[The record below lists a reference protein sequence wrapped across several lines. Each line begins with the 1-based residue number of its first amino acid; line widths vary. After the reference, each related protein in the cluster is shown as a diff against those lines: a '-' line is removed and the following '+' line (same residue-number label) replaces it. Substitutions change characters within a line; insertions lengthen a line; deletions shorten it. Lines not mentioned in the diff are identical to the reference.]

1 MGRYDGTLHKLVD
14 NACSSNRKT
23 TWNQVMHYLEG
34 HTVSNNSANNPV
46 FDSPLPPY
54 TGPSV
59 ELEVELFDQ
68 QGPKREDSP
77 LKIAVKAAPAHVVA
91 ALCHLGPEAA
101 SLADGR
107 DRIPLHW
114 ACRRSSEDPETDK
127 VLEIL
132 IKCYP
137 AGLLH
142 RDEGGRTALHWLF
155 WYHADSRSP
164 KIVEIFSKNL
174 PLEKFK
180 KLKQPNASSRERFPL
195 PEIPT
200 PNVADEIPAN
210 AFIIHDAKHG
220 ALPLHYAVM
229 QGANKA
235 TLTAL
240 INGYPL
246 SKAMG
251 DRKGRTPL
259 AWYLGAGH
267 LIDNKK
273 HICGEMNDPNAKPW
287 WEMKLSA
294 SLIQILISSRVA
306 RVTDDTGR
314 HPLHWACHL
323 LARSLYS
330 ANHACLNVKAIQI
343 LEDNHVQALTSKDL
357 NGKTPLQI
365 FFDTVLE
372 LQELDYKRHL
382 ANRTLRD
389 NVDLINGGLVTG
401 GPTPFRPPKQLV
413 QLLIKSPE
421 TDGQEPL
428 FRFDARSD
436 DKTLSAAFVED
447 PSGGLPLHAALRAAT
462 SPDIIQ
468 LLIQTNPTSL
478 VHTTED
484 PLQTPLIH
492 ALCSAYATPLQPKES
507 IDLMLAAYVTSRH
520 GTFMDGRLALKM
532 EDAAGKY
539 PIHYACQNQASL
551 EVIKLF
557 LEKFPRSALFQNS
570 DGDLPVHCLLS
581 QQYLFEPPQS
591 GIILGATLAQPMG
604 FLTDKE
610 LSWHKKVKEV
620 YRQKMAVLM
629 NYLVSVEHL
638 QIASSAHGMT
648 PLHIAVAFDAV
659 PYNKLFQ
666 MLERYPQAVRL
677 LTTVKGYEFSC
688 LDLHELHKN
697 ESEDDIE
704 QWSAVRE
711 LLYAFHPTIATHR
724 GKEELLEACV
734 KLIRNEV
741 TGKGS
746 YHLEQMKHTS
756 SKLPPA
762 IDLSE
767 TLSAI
772 EVPEIDCAFRPQKF
786 GQASTPRR
794 NPKAKPPKD
803 RSIKKAPTAEKSIY
817 DDDMGGRYIVSPQ
830 NSDEDDDSDDFI
842 SSEEEEEYCSDE
854 SSDSEEDSIEGTSL
868 EASTRS
874 SWDTT
879 KPSKDSSWD
888 KTDERSS
895 WDPYPRSFE
904 SSPTK
909 SFGRQPKN
917 GRNKISMKHI
927 EEKKEEEAYTPR
939 NSDAHFIGDVA
950 MRLWCF
956 FLLYNNPKDP
966 EDNYVKYVEA
976 VLDDLP
982 FEMVEHLINLS
993 VPSYAQE
1000 YLEQG
1005 TNTLGVTLRDVASP
1019 RPKAL
1024 IHRYYYFVGSY
1035 EFSMEKDGML
1045 LHRNSD
1051 SSTVTIRA
1059 TQHLVSTEA
1068 YKAPTEHAPGAVE
1081 EAIWSSGEMVPDEKG
1096 YMASKF
1102 GHASKQVYFK
1112 FTRNQEAFN
1121 SEVQCRVDMGVA
1133 EGASG
1138 RVVPLVEHFR
1148 AGGDSKGDR
1157 RYTMDVNDERFQTL
1171 NLFGGE
1177 SIKLAD
1183 YPYALVFP
1191 YCDEGDLFD
1200 YFYHHRLEGIDEI
1213 SDIGAQI
1220 GKALQMIH
1228 TQGVVHGNVSMR
1240 NIAMLPLEVDDE
1252 EPRRS
1257 WALTDLSNASRL
1269 QSGTSYLGSVF
1280 HNGSAP
1286 FASGL
1291 LPPEMFVKLTGSEV
1305 KMYQAYWAE
1314 VEKAFNIKVDQRVVK
1329 PCVNLETGNTYV
1341 LRCHY
1346 VPSEGQTSSLP
1357 PLPYKL
1363 VPARESSDIWCFG
1376 QLVFTL
1382 CSGGRP
1388 LFPTNVKTG
1397 HLLDYESIAR
1407 WDKKT
1412 ASSMIYEHVED
1423 TLAQD
1428 IILHLLSPYEDHVDL
1443 TLEAVLD
1450 HPFFTRAS
1458 GDSDLVAKVVEQ
1470 RRNECASRDRWKKQ
1484 ILKERSEDD
1493 WLKQRTVNVN
1503 CWSFDTLMRIHFSPS
1518 EIVRKMV
1525 GHKTEALAMPCSF
1538 IILPYKLSA
1547 NNKKG
1552 KLAPTTKKDVERA
1565 ERMGII
1571 ILALSKACHF
1581 ALYLKE
1587 IIQKEGKVHWTSTKL
1602 VNALS
1607 FSSDD
1612 FKPLISDLMKMAAEH
1627 VEVFRHNPMV
1637 VAYKLVARRIM
1648 DFKACFND
1656 SKKAFL
1662 YLVDE
1667 FDGIPLAG
1675 SKYAPYPIEVP
1686 EEAIDQILTK
1696 GLPFMHAT
1704 SLYMRGTAGGVAGLV
1719 RLIFEAAY
1727 PHVPPS
1733 WALASKGLGHNLD
1746 EGIIMKEV
1754 LVLQETLASMSSSKV
1769 GNAAED
1775 LQYIRDVFLR
1785 FDVRRSFGDMKKVE
1799 CAGSSLWTTTE
1810 GAEEIVEAAQAYG
1823 FKEALEIQST
1833 LETQLKRQNEEIK
1846 RLREEMERLTFRK
1859 ALNLEVPDEAP
1870 SSVQPADEIDEEPE
1884 SNSDNSV
1891 EVADEAK
1898 ETEAGVADTVK
1909 ELSHPESKLE
1919 TTEVSTKV
1927 VTETSEIAV
1936 PAAAKESEP
1945 NDNVVST
1952 DESASDAALTFEPA
1966 AANESEPNDNVVSTD
1981 ESASDA
1987 ALTFEESAQ
1996 AVSEAT
2002 EETTADDLELN
2013 DDGVPADEPASDAA
2027 LTPTEPSTHA
2037 VSEAAVVAPSSSQPA
2052 DENVVDEK
2060 PESNSDNIVEVADE
2074 AKETEAGVADIVKEP
2089 SHPESKLETTEVS
2102 TTTVATATSE
2112 STEPAAANESEPND
2126 IDESTDEPASDA
2138 ARTFEESAPAV
2149 YEYTEETTSNDLEPK
2164 DDGVPADEPASDAAL
2179 TFEESA
2185 PAVPKATEETTANY
2199 SELNDDGVPAD
2210 EPASDAAVTPTES
2223 STQAVSEIAVVVPIS
2238 TQPADENVVDE
2249 EPESNSDNIVEVAD
2263 EAKET
2268 EAGVADIV
2276 KEPSHPES
2284 KLETTEVSTTTVAT
2298 ATSESTEPAAA
2309 NESEPNDIDV
2319 STDEPASDAALT
2331 FEESAPALSEVTE
2344 ETAANDLEPNNDGV
2358 PADEPASDAALTPTE
2373 SSTHAVSEVA
2383 VVAPS
2388 SSQPADE
2395 NVVDEEPE
2403 SNSNNSVEAA
2413 DEAKETE
2420 AGAADIVKEPSHPES
2435 KLETTEVSTKVVTET
2450 SEITVPAAA
2459 NESEPNDNVV
2469 STDESATDAASTF
2482 GESAPAMSE
2491 ATEETTANDSELN
2504 DDGVPA
2510 DEPASDAALTPT
2522 ESSTHAVSEA
2532 AVVAPSSSQPA
2543 DENVVDEEPES
2554 NSDNSVEVADEANAT
2569 EAGAADIVKEPSH
2582 PESKL
2587 ETTEVTTTTVATETS
2602 ESTEPAAANESEP
2615 NDIGVSTDE
2624 PASDAART
2632 FEESAPAV
2640 PETTENMT
2648 SNDLEPNDDGVP
2660 ADEPASDASLTPT
2673 ESSTQAVS
2681 EVAVVATANESEH
2694 NALDVPVDDA
2704 ALTSGKSAQAVP
2716 EVTEDE
2722 TANESE
2728 TVDILLEADEPE
2740 PDVSFVDSEEEES
2753 TSALSETAEISQNQL
2768 VIVVP
2773 DTADPELDNI
2783 LDVEEPTQVSP
2794 ETSSSD
2800 VYYNATEPDMDGLN
2814 EADTDSACDQTTVSK
2829 QDTVITVSASQSAEE
2844 TQESIK
2850 DDEQVEE

>member
-1 MGRYDGTLHKLVD
+1 MGRYEGTLHKLID

-34 HTVSNNSANNPV
+34 HTVSNNAASNPT
-46 FDSPLPPY
+46 FDSPLPPF
-54 TGPSV
+54 TNPSV

-114 ACRRSSEDPETDK
+114 ACRRSSEDPETNK
-127 VLEIL
+127 VLKIL
-132 IKCYP
+132 IKCHP

-155 WYHADSRSP
+155 WYHAESRSP
-164 KIVEIFSKNL
+164 EIVQIFCKSL
-174 PLEKFK
+174 PLDKFM
-180 KLKQPNASSRERFPL
+180 KLKQPNASARERFPL

-200 PNVADEIPAN
+200 PNVDEEIPAN
-210 AFIIHDAKHG
+210 ALIVHDTKHG

-229 QGANKA
+229 QGATKA
-235 TLTAL
+235 ALAAL
-240 INGYPL
+240 IDGYPL

-251 DRKGRTPL
+251 DRMGRTPL

-273 HICGEMNDPNAKPW
+273 HICGESNDPSAKPW

-294 SLIQILISSRVA
+294 SMIQLLISSRVA
-306 RVTDDTGR
+306 RSTDDTGR

-343 LEDNHVQALTSKDL
+343 LEDNHIQALISKDL

-372 LQELDYKRHL
+372 LQDTDYKRHL

-389 NVDLINGGLVTG
+389 NVDLINGGLTTG
-401 GPTPFRPPKQLV
+401 WPTPFRPPKQLV
-413 QLLIKSPE
+413 ELLIKSPE
-421 TDGQEPL
+421 TDGQEAL

-507 IDLMLAAYVTSRH
+507 IDLMMAAYVTSRH

-539 PIHYACQNQASL
+539 PIHYACENQASL
-551 EVIKLF
+551 QVIKLF
-557 LEKFPRSALFQNS
+557 LEKFPRSALLQNS

-581 QQYLFEPPQS
+581 QQFLFEPSES

-604 FLTDKE
+604 LLTDRE
-610 LSWHKKVKEV
+610 LAWHKKVKEV
-620 YRQKMAVLM
+620 YRQKMAALM
-629 NYLVSVEHL
+629 DSLVSVEHL
-638 QIASSAHGMT
+638 KMASSAHGMM
-648 PLHIAVAFDAV
+648 PLHIAVAFDAL
-659 PYNKLFQ
+659 PYSKLFH
-666 MLERYPQAVRL
+666 MLERYPQAVRY

-711 LLYAFHPTIATHR
+711 LLYAFHPAIDTHR

-746 YHLEQMKHTS
+746 YHLEQMKRSS

-772 EVPEIDCAFRPQKF
+772 EVPEIDCAFRPQKS

-794 NPKAKPPKD
+794 NPKAKSPKK
-803 RSIKKAPTAEKSIY
+803 RSIQKAAPAEKSIY

-830 NSDEDDDSDDFI
+830 NSEEEEDGSDDFI
-842 SSEEEEEYCSDE
+842 SSEEEEEYRSDE
-854 SSDSEEDSIEGTSL
+854 SSDSEEDSIEGASL
-868 EASTRS
+868 EATTRS
-874 SWDTT
+874 SWDTI

-888 KTDERSS
+888 RPDERSS
-895 WDPYPRSFE
+895 WGPSPK
-904 SSPTK
+904 SSDSSHPK

-917 GRNKISMKHI
+917 GSNKISPKYI
-927 EEKKEEEAYTPR
+927 EEKKEEKAYARP
-939 NSDAHFIGDVA
+939 NSDAHFLSDVA

-966 EDNYVKYVEA
+966 EDNNVKYVEA
-976 VLDDLP
+976 VMEELP

-1005 TNTLGVTLRDVASP
+1005 TSRLGVTLRDVASP
-1019 RPKAL
+1019 RSKAL
-1024 IHRYYYFVGSY
+1024 IHRYFYFVGSY
-1035 EFSMEKDGML
+1035 EFSTEKDGML

-1051 SSTVTIRA
+1051 SSTVIIRA
-1059 TQHLVSTEA
+1059 TQHLVSTES
-1068 YKAPTEHAPGAVE
+1068 YKAPNEHAPGAVE

-1121 SEVQCRVDMGVA
+1121 SEVQCRVDMGVT
-1133 EGASG
+1133 GASG
-1138 RVVPLVEHFR
+1138 HVVPLFEKFR
-1148 AGGDSKGDR
+1148 AGGDSRGDR

-1220 GKALQMIH
+1220 GKAMQMIH

-1240 NIAMLPLEVDDE
+1240 NLTMLPLEVDDG

-1269 QSGTSYLGSVF
+1269 QSGSTSYLGSVF

-1314 VEKAFNIKVDQRVVK
+1314 VEKTFNIKVDQRVVK
-1329 PCVNLETGNTYV
+1329 PCVNLETGNTCV

-1346 VPSEGQTSSLP
+1346 VPSDGQTSSLP

-1376 QLVFTL
+1376 QLLFTL
-1382 CSGGRP
+1382 CSGGRS

-1397 HLLDYESIAR
+1397 HLLDYESISH

-1412 ASSMIYEHVED
+1412 ATSMIYEHVED

-1428 IILHLLSPYEDHVDL
+1428 ILLHLLSPYEDHVDL
-1443 TLEAVLD
+1443 TLEVVLD
-1450 HPFFTRAS
+1450 HPFFTRS
-1458 GDSDLVAKVVEQ
+1458 NGDSDLVAKVIEQ
-1470 RRNECASRDRWKKQ
+1470 RRNECASHDRWKKQ
-1484 ILKERSEDD
+1484 IVKERSEDD
-1493 WLKQRTVNVN
+1493 WLKQRTVKVN
-1503 CWSFDTLMRIHFSPS
+1503 CWSFDTLTRIHFSPS

-1525 GHKTEALAMPCSF
+1525 GRKTEALAMPCSF

-1571 ILALSKACHF
+1571 LLALSKACHF
-1581 ALYLKE
+1581 ALCLKE
-1587 IIQKEGKVHWTSTKL
+1587 IIQKEGKVQWTSTKL

-1612 FKPLISDLMKMAAEH
+1612 FKSLISDLMKMAAEH
-1627 VEVFRHNPMV
+1627 VEVFRHNPMA
-1637 VAYKLVARRIM
+1637 VAYKLVARKVM

-1656 SKKAFL
+1656 SKRAFL

-1667 FDGIPLAG
+1667 FDGVPLAG

-1686 EEAIDQILTK
+1686 EKEIDQMLTK

-1704 SLYMRGTAGGVAGLV
+1704 SLYMRGTARGVAGLV

-1727 PHVPPS
+1727 PHIPPS

-1754 LVLQETLASMSSSKV
+1754 LVLQETLASITLSKV

-1785 FDVRRSFGDMKKVE
+1785 FDLRRSFGDMKKVE

-1810 GAEEIVEAAQAYG
+1810 GSEEIVEAAQAYG
-1823 FKEALEIQST
+1823 FKEALEIQSA
-1833 LETQLKRQNEEIK
+1833 LETQLKRQDEEIK
-1846 RLREEMERLTFRK
+1846 RLREEMERLSFRK
-1859 ALNLEVPDEAP
+1859 ALNLVVPDEAP
-1870 SSVQPADEIDEEPE
+1870 SSTQPANENVVDDESG
-1884 SNSDNSV
+1884 SNSD
-1891 EVADEAK
+1891 DEANEA
-1898 ETEAGVADTVK
+1898 ETGVADTVQG
-1909 ELSHPESKLE
+1909 SSPPESNLE
-1919 TTEVSTKV
+1919 TTEVTTKV
-1927 VTETSEIAV
+1927 MTETTEI
-1936 PAAAKESEP
+1936 
-1945 NDNVVST
+1945 T
-1952 DESASDAALTFEPA
+1952 DPA
-1966 AANESEPNDNVVSTD
+1966 AANESEPN
-1981 ESASDA
+1981 ASDIPIDEPTSGA
-1987 ALTFEESAQ
+1987 ALTFEES
-1996 AVSEAT
+1996 
-2002 EETTADDLELN
+2002 
-2013 DDGVPADEPASDAA
+2013 
-2027 LTPTEPSTHA
+2027 
-2037 VSEAAVVAPSSSQPA
+2037 
-2052 DENVVDEK
+2052 
-2060 PESNSDNIVEVADE
+2060 
-2074 AKETEAGVADIVKEP
+2074 
-2089 SHPESKLETTEVS
+2089 
-2102 TTTVATATSE
+2102 
-2112 STEPAAANESEPND
+2112 
-2126 IDESTDEPASDA
+2126 
-2138 ARTFEESAPAV
+2138 
-2149 YEYTEETTSNDLEPK
+2149 
-2164 DDGVPADEPASDAAL
+2164 
-2179 TFEESA
+2179 
-2185 PAVPKATEETTANY
+2185 
-2199 SELNDDGVPAD
+2199 
-2210 EPASDAAVTPTES
+2210 
-2223 STQAVSEIAVVVPIS
+2223 TQAV
-2238 TQPADENVVDE
+2238 
-2249 EPESNSDNIVEVAD
+2249 PED
-2263 EAKET
+2263 
-2268 EAGVADIV
+2268 
-2276 KEPSHPES
+2276 
-2284 KLETTEVSTTTVAT
+2284 
-2298 ATSESTEPAAA
+2298 
-2309 NESEPNDIDV
+2309 
-2319 STDEPASDAALT
+2319 
-2331 FEESAPALSEVTE
+2331 
-2344 ETAANDLEPNNDGV
+2344 
-2358 PADEPASDAALTPTE
+2358 
-2373 SSTHAVSEVA
+2373 
-2383 VVAPS
+2383 
-2388 SSQPADE
+2388 
-2395 NVVDEEPE
+2395 
-2403 SNSNNSVEAA
+2403 
-2413 DEAKETE
+2413 
-2420 AGAADIVKEPSHPES
+2420 
-2435 KLETTEVSTKVVTET
+2435 
-2450 SEITVPAAA
+2450 
-2459 NESEPNDNVV
+2459 
-2469 STDESATDAASTF
+2469 
-2482 GESAPAMSE
+2482 
-2491 ATEETTANDSELN
+2491 TEETTANDSETN
-2504 DDGVPA
+2504 DVDVPA
-2510 DEPASDAALTPT
+2510 DEIASDAALTHT
-2522 ESSTHAVSEA
+2522 ESSTE
-2532 AVVAPSSSQPA
+2532 
-2543 DENVVDEEPES
+2543 
-2554 NSDNSVEVADEANAT
+2554 
-2569 EAGAADIVKEPSH
+2569 
-2582 PESKL
+2582 
-2587 ETTEVTTTTVATETS
+2587 
-2602 ESTEPAAANESEP
+2602 
-2615 NDIGVSTDE
+2615 
-2624 PASDAART
+2624 
-2632 FEESAPAV
+2632 
-2640 PETTENMT
+2640 
-2648 SNDLEPNDDGVP
+2648 
-2660 ADEPASDASLTPT
+2660 
-2673 ESSTQAVS
+2673 AVS
-2681 EVAVVATANESEH
+2681 EVAVVATANESEP
-2694 NALDVPVDDA
+2694 NDIDVPVDA
-2704 ALTSGKSAQAVP
+2704 AAAFTPK
-2716 EVTEDE
+2716 VTEDA

-2728 TVDILLEADEPE
+2728 TIYISSDADEPE
-2740 PDVSFVDSEEEES
+2740 PDVSFVNSTEEEES
-2753 TSALSETAEISQNQL
+2753 ILALPETAQILHDQL
-2768 VIVVP
+2768 VIVAP
-2773 DTADPELDNI
+2773 DAADPELDN
-2783 LDVEEPTQVSP
+2783 LFDVEEPTQVSP
-2794 ETSSSD
+2794 ETPSSD
-2800 VYYNATEPDMDGLN
+2800 VYYDPAEPVMDGDDLN
-2814 EADTDSACDQTTVSK
+2814 EADAGSACDETAVSK
-2829 QDTVITVSASQSAEE
+2829 EDTATTVSASHSVEE
-2844 TQESIK
+2844 TS
-2850 DDEQVEE
+2850 

>member
-1 MGRYDGTLHKLVD
+1 
-14 NACSSNRKT
+14 
-23 TWNQVMHYLEG
+23 MHYLEG
-34 HTVSNNSANNPV
+34 HTVANNAASNPT

-54 TGPSV
+54 TNPSV

-101 SLADGR
+101 NLADGR

-127 VLEIL
+127 VLKIL
-132 IKCYP
+132 IKCHP

-155 WYHADSRSP
+155 WYHAESRSP
-164 KIVEIFSKNL
+164 EIIHIFCKNL

-180 KLKQPNASSRERFPL
+180 KLKQPNASARERFPL

-200 PNVADEIPAN
+200 PNVAEEIPTN
-210 AFIIHDAKHG
+210 ALIIHDAKHG

-229 QGANKA
+229 QGATKA

-240 INGYPL
+240 IDGYPL

-251 DRKGRTPL
+251 DRMGRTPL

-273 HICGEMNDPNAKPW
+273 HICGESNDPNAKAW

-294 SLIQILISSRVA
+294 STIQILISSRVA
-306 RVTDDTGR
+306 RSTDDTGR

-343 LEDNHVQALTSKDL
+343 LEDNHIQALTSKDL

-372 LQELDYKRHL
+372 LQDTDYKRHL

-389 NVDLINGGLVTG
+389 NVDLINGGLTTG
-401 GPTPFRPPKQLV
+401 WPTPFRPPKELV
-413 QLLIKSPE
+413 ELLIKSPE
-421 TDGQEPL
+421 TDGQEAL

-447 PSGGLPLHAALRAAT
+447 PAGGLPLHAALRAAT

-507 IDLMLAAYVTSRH
+507 IDLMMAAYVTSRH

-557 LEKFPRSALFQNS
+557 LEKFPRSALLQNS
-570 DGDLPVHCLLS
+570 DGDLPIHCLLS
-581 QQYLFEPPQS
+581 QEYLFEPSQS

-604 FLTDKE
+604 FLLDKE

-620 YRQKMAVLM
+620 YRQKMAALI
-629 NYLVSVEHL
+629 YSLVTVEHL
-638 QIASSAHGMT
+638 EMASSAHGMT

-659 PYNKLFQ
+659 PYSKLFH
-666 MLERYPQAVRL
+666 MVERYPQAVRL

-711 LLYAFHPTIATHR
+711 LLYAFHPTLDTHR

-741 TGKGS
+741 AGKGS
-746 YHLEQMKHTS
+746 YHLEQMKHSS

-762 IDLSE
+762 IELSE

-786 GQASTPRR
+786 GQPTTPRR
-794 NPKAKPPKD
+794 NPKVKSPKN
-803 RSIKKAPTAEKSIY
+803 RFIKKAPTAEKSIY

-830 NSDEDDDSDDFI
+830 NSDEDDDASEDFF

-854 SSDSEEDSIEGTSL
+854 SSDSEGDSIEGTSL

-888 KTDERSS
+888 RPDEKSS
-895 WDPYPRSFE
+895 LGPSAKSFG
-904 SSPTK
+904 SSHTK

-917 GRNKISMKHI
+917 KISPKHI
-927 EEKKEEEAYTPR
+927 EEKKEEEVYARP
-939 NSDAHFIGDVA
+939 NSDAYFLSDVA
-950 MRLWCF
+950 TRLWCF

-976 VLDDLP
+976 VMDELP
-982 FEMVEHLINLS
+982 FEMVEHLINLP

-1005 TNTLGVTLRDVASP
+1005 TSSLGVTLRDVASP
-1019 RPKAL
+1019 RSKAL
-1024 IHRYYYFVGSY
+1024 IHRFYYFVGSY
-1035 EFSMEKDGML
+1035 EFTTEKDGML

-1051 SSTVTIRA
+1051 SSTVIIRA
-1059 TQHLVSTEA
+1059 TQHFVSTEA
-1068 YKAPTEHAPGAVE
+1068 YKAPNEHAPGAVE

-1102 GHASKQVYFK
+1102 GHSSKQVYFK

-1133 EGASG
+1133 EASG
-1138 RVVPLVEHFR
+1138 YVVPLIEKFR
-1148 AGGDSKGDR
+1148 AGGDSKWDR

-1177 SIKLAD
+1177 SIKLAE

-1228 TQGVVHGNVSMR
+1228 TRGVVHGNVSMR
-1240 NIAMLPLEVDDE
+1240 NLTMLPLEVDDG

-1286 FASGL
+1286 FSSGL

-1305 KMYQAYWAE
+1305 KMYQAYWVE
-1314 VEKAFNIKVDQRVVK
+1314 VEKTFNIKVDQRVVK
-1329 PCVNLETGNTYV
+1329 PCVNLETGNTCV

-1346 VPSEGQTSSLP
+1346 VPSSGQISSLP

-1376 QLVFTL
+1376 QLLFTL
-1382 CSGGRP
+1382 CSGGRS

-1397 HLLDYESIAR
+1397 HLLDYENISH

-1412 ASSMIYEHVED
+1412 ATSMIYEHVED

-1428 IILHLLSPYEDHVDL
+1428 IILLLLSRYEDHVDL
-1443 TLEAVLD
+1443 TLEVVLD
-1450 HPFFTRAS
+1450 HPFFTRSS
-1458 GDSDLVAKVVEQ
+1458 GDSNLVAKVIEQ
-1470 RRNECASRDRWKKQ
+1470 RRNECASHDRWKKQ
-1484 ILKERSEDD
+1484 IVKERSEDD
-1493 WLKQRTVNVN
+1493 WLKQRTVKVN
-1503 CWSFDTLMRIHFSPS
+1503 CWSFDTLARIHFSPS

-1571 ILALSKACHF
+1571 LLALSKACHF
-1581 ALYLKE
+1581 ALCLKE

-1612 FKPLISDLMKMAAEH
+1612 FKSLISDLMKMAAEH
-1627 VEVFRHNPMV
+1627 VEVFRHNPMA
-1637 VAYKLVARRIM
+1637 VAYKLVARKVM

-1656 SKKAFL
+1656 SKRAFL

-1667 FDGIPLAG
+1667 FDGVPLAG
-1675 SKYAPYPIEVP
+1675 SKYAPYPIEIP
-1686 EEAIDQILTK
+1686 EKEIDQMLTK

-1704 SLYMRGTAGGVAGLV
+1704 SLYMRGTARGVAGLV

-1754 LVLQETLASMSSSKV
+1754 LVLQETLASITSSKV
-1769 GNAAED
+1769 DKAAED

-1810 GAEEIVEAAQAYG
+1810 GAEEIAEAAQAYG

-1833 LETQLKRQNEEIK
+1833 LETQLKRQDEEIK
-1846 RLREEMERLTFRK
+1846 RLHEEMERLSFRK
-1859 ALNLEVPDEAP
+1859 ALNLVVPDEAP
-1870 SSVQPADEIDEEPE
+1870 SSAQSADENVVDLESE
-1884 SNSDNSV
+1884 SNLDNNV
-1891 EVADEAK
+1891 EAADEANETEPEVAD
-1898 ETEAGVADTVK
+1898 VVK
-1909 ELSHPESKLE
+1909 EPSLSESKVE
-1919 TTEVSTKV
+1919 TTEVVTKE
-1927 VTETSEIAV
+1927 VTET
-1936 PAAAKESEP
+1936 
-1945 NDNVVST
+1945 T
-1952 DESASDAALTFEPA
+1952 ESAEPV
-1966 AANESEPNDNVVSTD
+1966 AANESEPNAIHVPTD
-1981 ESASDA
+1981 EPASNYEA
-1987 ALTFEESAQ
+1987 SSQ
-1996 AVSEAT
+1996 ASPEAVPEAT
-2002 EETTADDLELN
+2002 EEMIANDSEPS
-2013 DDGVPADEPASDAA
+2013 DDGGPADEPESDAA
-2027 LTPTEPSTHA
+2027 LTPTE
-2037 VSEAAVVAPSSSQPA
+2037 
-2052 DENVVDEK
+2052 
-2060 PESNSDNIVEVADE
+2060 
-2074 AKETEAGVADIVKEP
+2074 
-2089 SHPESKLETTEVS
+2089 L
-2102 TTTVATATSE
+2102 
-2112 STEPAAANESEPND
+2112 
-2126 IDESTDEPASDA
+2126 
-2138 ARTFEESAPAV
+2138 
-2149 YEYTEETTSNDLEPK
+2149 
-2164 DDGVPADEPASDAAL
+2164 
-2179 TFEESA
+2179 
-2185 PAVPKATEETTANY
+2185 
-2199 SELNDDGVPAD
+2199 
-2210 EPASDAAVTPTES
+2210 
-2223 STQAVSEIAVVVPIS
+2223 STQAVCE
-2238 TQPADENVVDE
+2238 
-2249 EPESNSDNIVEVAD
+2249 VEVA
-2263 EAKET
+2263 
-2268 EAGVADIV
+2268 
-2276 KEPSHPES
+2276 
-2284 KLETTEVSTTTVAT
+2284 AT
-2298 ATSESTEPAAA
+2298 ASES
-2309 NESEPNDIDV
+2309 ESNDIDV
-2319 STDEPASDAALT
+2319 ADDDAAAFT
-2331 FEESAPALSEVTE
+2331 PGEFAQTVPEVTE
-2344 ETAANDLEPNNDGV
+2344 D
-2358 PADEPASDAALTPTE
+2358 
-2373 SSTHAVSEVA
+2373 
-2383 VVAPS
+2383 
-2388 SSQPADE
+2388 
-2395 NVVDEEPE
+2395 
-2403 SNSNNSVEAA
+2403 
-2413 DEAKETE
+2413 
-2420 AGAADIVKEPSHPES
+2420 
-2435 KLETTEVSTKVVTET
+2435 
-2450 SEITVPAAA
+2450 
-2459 NESEPNDNVV
+2459 
-2469 STDESATDAASTF
+2469 
-2482 GESAPAMSE
+2482 
-2491 ATEETTANDSELN
+2491 
-2504 DDGVPA
+2504 
-2510 DEPASDAALTPT
+2510 
-2522 ESSTHAVSEA
+2522 
-2532 AVVAPSSSQPA
+2532 
-2543 DENVVDEEPES
+2543 
-2554 NSDNSVEVADEANAT
+2554 
-2569 EAGAADIVKEPSH
+2569 
-2582 PESKL
+2582 
-2587 ETTEVTTTTVATETS
+2587 
-2602 ESTEPAAANESEP
+2602 
-2615 NDIGVSTDE
+2615 
-2624 PASDAART
+2624 
-2632 FEESAPAV
+2632 
-2640 PETTENMT
+2640 
-2648 SNDLEPNDDGVP
+2648 
-2660 ADEPASDASLTPT
+2660 
-2673 ESSTQAVS
+2673 
-2681 EVAVVATANESEH
+2681 ATANESE
-2694 NALDVPVDDA
+2694 
-2704 ALTSGKSAQAVP
+2704 SI
-2716 EVTEDE
+2716 
-2722 TANESE
+2722 
-2728 TVDILLEADEPE
+2728 DIFPDADEPE
-2740 PDVSFVDSEEEES
+2740 PDVSFADSEEEEVTLVS
-2753 TSALSETAEISQNQL
+2753 PAEISQNRL
-2768 VIVVP
+2768 AIVV
-2773 DTADPELDNI
+2773 ADAAVPELDDI
-2783 LDVEEPTQVSP
+2783 LNVDETTQVSP
-2794 ETSSSD
+2794 ETPSSD
-2800 VYYNATEPDMDGLN
+2800 IYYDATEPVMDRDDDLN
-2814 EADTDSACDQTTVSK
+2814 EADADSACDQTAVSK
-2829 QDTVITVSASQSAEE
+2829 EDTVTTISASHSVEE
-2844 TQESIK
+2844 TAESVK
-2850 DDEQVEE
+2850 DDKPVEE

>member
-1 MGRYDGTLHKLVD
+1 MGRYEGTLHKLVD

-34 HTVSNNSANNPV
+34 HTVSDNAASNPA

-54 TGPSV
+54 TNPSV

-68 QGPKREDSP
+68 QGPRREDSP

-127 VLEIL
+127 VLKIL
-132 IKCYP
+132 IKCHP

-142 RDEGGRTALHWLF
+142 RDEGGRTAMHWLF
-155 WYHADSRSP
+155 WYHAESRSP
-164 KIVEIFSKNL
+164 EIVQIFSKNM
-174 PLEKFK
+174 PLEKFQ
-180 KLKQPNASSRERFPL
+180 KLKQPNASAKERFPL

-210 AFIIHDAKHG
+210 ALIVHDAKHG

-229 QGANKA
+229 QGANKP
-235 TLTAL
+235 TLIAL

-259 AWYLGAGH
+259 AWYLGAGY

-273 HICGEMNDPNAKPW
+273 HICGESNDPNAKPW

-306 RVTDDTGR
+306 RCTDDTGR

-330 ANHACLNVKAIQI
+330 ANQACLNINAIQI

-365 FFDTVLE
+365 FFDTVIE
-372 LQELDYKRHL
+372 LQDMDYKRHL

-389 NVDLINGGLVTG
+389 NVDLIDGGLTTEWS
-401 GPTPFRPPKQLV
+401 TPFRPPKQLV
-413 QLLIKSPE
+413 ELLIKSPE

-436 DKTLSAAFVED
+436 DKALSAAFVED

-492 ALCSAYATPLQPKES
+492 ALCSAYATPLQPKET
-507 IDLMLAAYVTSRH
+507 IDLLMAAYVTSRH

-551 EVIKLF
+551 EVIKLV

-581 QQYLFEPPQS
+581 QEYLFEPPES

-610 LSWHKKVKEV
+610 LSWHKKVKVV
-620 YRQKMAVLM
+620 YRQKMVALM
-629 NYLVSVEHL
+629 DSLVSVEHL
-638 QIASSAHGMT
+638 KIASSAHGMT

-659 PYNKLFQ
+659 PYSKLFQ
-666 MLERYPQAVRL
+666 MLERYPQAARL

-711 LLYAFHPTIATHR
+711 LLYAFHPAIDTHR
-724 GKEELLEACV
+724 GKEELLENCV

-741 TGKGS
+741 AGKGS
-746 YHLEQMKHTS
+746 YHLDQMKHS
-756 SKLPPA
+756 SRKLPPV

-786 GQASTPRR
+786 GKASTPRR
-794 NPKAKPPKD
+794 NPKAKSPKNK
-803 RSIKKAPTAEKSIY
+803 SMKKSPTAEKSIY
-817 DDDMGGRYIVSPQ
+817 DDDMAGRYIVSPQ
-830 NSDEDDDSDDFI
+830 NSDEDDDASDDFI

-854 SSDSEEDSIEGTSL
+854 SSDSEGDSIEGTSL

-874 SWDTT
+874 SWNTS

-888 KTDERSS
+888 RTDERSS
-895 WDPYPRSFE
+895 WGPSPKSFD
-904 SSPTK
+904 SSHPK

-917 GRNKISMKHI
+917 GSNKISPKHI
-927 EEKKEEEAYTPR
+927 EEKKEEEAYARP
-939 NSDAHFIGDVA
+939 NSDVHFLSDVA

-976 VLDDLP
+976 VLYELP

-993 VPSYAQE
+993 VPSSAQE

-1005 TNTLGVTLRDVASP
+1005 TSSLGVTLRDVASP
-1019 RPKAL
+1019 RSKAL
-1024 IHRYYYFVGSY
+1024 IHRYYFFVGSY
-1035 EFSMEKDGML
+1035 EFSTEKDGIL

-1051 SSTVTIRA
+1051 SSTVIIRA

-1068 YKAPTEHAPGAVE
+1068 FEAPTEHAPGAVE

-1133 EGASG
+1133 EASG
-1138 RVVPLVEHFR
+1138 HVVPLVEHFR
-1148 AGGDSKGDR
+1148 VGGDSKGDR

-1240 NIAMLPLEVDDE
+1240 NITMLPLEVDDG

-1314 VEKAFNIKVDQRVVK
+1314 VEKSFNVKVDQRVVN
-1329 PCVNLETGNTYV
+1329 PCVNLETGNTCV

-1346 VPSEGQTSSLP
+1346 VPSDGQTSSLP

-1363 VPARESSDIWCFG
+1363 MPARESSDIWCFG
-1376 QLVFTL
+1376 QLLFTL

-1397 HLLDYESIAR
+1397 HLLDYEGISH

-1412 ASSMIYEHVED
+1412 ATSMIYEHVED

-1428 IILHLLSPYEDHVDL
+1428 IILHLLAPYEDHLDL
-1443 TLEAVLD
+1443 TLEVVLD
-1450 HPFFTRAS
+1450 HPFFTRSS
-1458 GDSDLVAKVVEQ
+1458 GDSDLVVKVIEQ
-1470 RRNECASRDRWKKQ
+1470 RRNECASHDRWKKQ
-1484 ILKERSEDD
+1484 IVKERSEDD
-1493 WLKQRTVNVN
+1493 WLKQRTVKVN
-1503 CWSFDTLMRIHFSPS
+1503 CWSFDTLTRIHLSPS
-1518 EIVRKMV
+1518 ELVRKMV
-1525 GHKTEALAMPCSF
+1525 GRKTEALAMPCSF

-1571 ILALSKACHF
+1571 LLALSKACHF
-1581 ALYLKE
+1581 ALCLKE
-1587 IIQKEGKVHWTSTKL
+1587 IIQKEGKAHWTSTKL

-1612 FKPLISDLMKMAAEH
+1612 FKSLISDLMKMAAEH
-1627 VEVFRHNPMV
+1627 VEVFRHNPMA
-1637 VAYKLVARRIM
+1637 VAYKLVARKVM

-1656 SKKAFL
+1656 AKKAYL

-1667 FDGIPLAG
+1667 FDGVPLAG

-1686 EEAIDQILTK
+1686 EEEIDQMLTK

-1704 SLYMRGTAGGVAGLV
+1704 SLYMRGTARGVAGLV

-1754 LVLQETLASMSSSKV
+1754 LVLQETLASITSSKV
-1769 GNAAED
+1769 GNVAED

-1823 FKEALEIQST
+1823 FKEALEIQLT
-1833 LETQLKRQNEEIK
+1833 LETQLKRQDEEIK
-1846 RLREEMERLTFRK
+1846 RLREEMELLSFRK
-1859 ALNLEVPDEAP
+1859 SLNLVVPDEAP
-1870 SSVQPADEIDEEPE
+1870 SSAQPDHDNVADEEPE

-1891 EVADEAK
+1891 EVGDGSK
-1898 ETEAGVADTVK
+1898 EK
-1909 ELSHPESKLE
+1909 KS
-1919 TTEVSTKV
+1919 
-1927 VTETSEIAV
+1927 
-1936 PAAAKESEP
+1936 
-1945 NDNVVST
+1945 
-1952 DESASDAALTFEPA
+1952 
-1966 AANESEPNDNVVSTD
+1966 
-1981 ESASDA
+1981 
-1987 ALTFEESAQ
+1987 
-1996 AVSEAT
+1996 
-2002 EETTADDLELN
+2002 
-2013 DDGVPADEPASDAA
+2013 
-2027 LTPTEPSTHA
+2027 
-2037 VSEAAVVAPSSSQPA
+2037 
-2052 DENVVDEK
+2052 
-2060 PESNSDNIVEVADE
+2060 
-2074 AKETEAGVADIVKEP
+2074 GVADIVKEP
-2089 SHPESKLETTEVS
+2089 SPPELKLETTGV
-2102 TTTVATATSE
+2102 TTGV
-2112 STEPAAANESEPND
+2112 
-2126 IDESTDEPASDA
+2126 
-2138 ARTFEESAPAV
+2138 
-2149 YEYTEETTSNDLEPK
+2149 TTK
-2164 DDGVPADEPASDAAL
+2164 
-2179 TFEESA
+2179 
-2185 PAVPKATEETTANY
+2185 
-2199 SELNDDGVPAD
+2199 
-2210 EPASDAAVTPTES
+2210 
-2223 STQAVSEIAVVVPIS
+2223 VVP
-2238 TQPADENVVDE
+2238 
-2249 EPESNSDNIVEVAD
+2249 
-2263 EAKET
+2263 
-2268 EAGVADIV
+2268 
-2276 KEPSHPES
+2276 
-2284 KLETTEVSTTTVAT
+2284 ETTEIAEPVAGKE
-2298 ATSESTEPAAA
+2298 SESNA
-2309 NESEPNDIDV
+2309 IDV
-2319 STDEPASDAALT
+2319 STDEPASDAAVT
-2331 FEESAPALSEVTE
+2331 FEESTQAVPEATE
-2344 ETAANDLEPNNDGV
+2344 ETTANTTEPKDDGV
-2358 PADEPASDAALTPTE
+2358 SADEPASDAA
-2373 SSTHAVSEVA
+2373 
-2383 VVAPS
+2383 
-2388 SSQPADE
+2388 
-2395 NVVDEEPE
+2395 
-2403 SNSNNSVEAA
+2403 
-2413 DEAKETE
+2413 
-2420 AGAADIVKEPSHPES
+2420 
-2435 KLETTEVSTKVVTET
+2435 
-2450 SEITVPAAA
+2450 
-2459 NESEPNDNVV
+2459 
-2469 STDESATDAASTF
+2469 
-2482 GESAPAMSE
+2482 
-2491 ATEETTANDSELN
+2491 
-2504 DDGVPA
+2504 
-2510 DEPASDAALTPT
+2510 
-2522 ESSTHAVSEA
+2522 
-2532 AVVAPSSSQPA
+2532 
-2543 DENVVDEEPES
+2543 
-2554 NSDNSVEVADEANAT
+2554 
-2569 EAGAADIVKEPSH
+2569 
-2582 PESKL
+2582 
-2587 ETTEVTTTTVATETS
+2587 
-2602 ESTEPAAANESEP
+2602 
-2615 NDIGVSTDE
+2615 
-2624 PASDAART
+2624 
-2632 FEESAPAV
+2632 
-2640 PETTENMT
+2640 
-2648 SNDLEPNDDGVP
+2648 
-2660 ADEPASDASLTPT
+2660 LTPT

-2681 EVAVVATANESEH
+2681 EVAVVATPNESKPNYIE
-2694 NALDVPVDDA
+2694 VPADDA
-2704 ALTSGKSAQAVP
+2704 AAFTPGESAQTVP
-2716 EVTEDE
+2716 EVTEDA
-2722 TANESE
+2722 TADESE
-2728 TVDILLEADEPE
+2728 TIDISSDTDEPE
-2740 PDVSFVDSEEEES
+2740 PDVSFVDSEEEEKS
-2753 TSALSETAEISQNQL
+2753 ISALPGTTEVLQDQL

-2773 DTADPELDNI
+2773 DAADPKLDDI

-2794 ETSSSD
+2794 ETPSSD
-2800 VYYNATEPDMDGLN
+2800 VFYGDAEPVMDGDDLN
-2814 EADTDSACDQTTVSK
+2814 EADTDSACDQTDVSK
-2829 QDTVITVSASQSAEE
+2829 QDTVTTVSASHSVEE
-2844 TQESIK
+2844 TPESVK